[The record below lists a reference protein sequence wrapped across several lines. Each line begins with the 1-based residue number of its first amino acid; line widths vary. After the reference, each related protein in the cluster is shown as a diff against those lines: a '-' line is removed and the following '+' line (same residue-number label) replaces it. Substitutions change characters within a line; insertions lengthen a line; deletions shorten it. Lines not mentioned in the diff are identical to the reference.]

1 MARSVFQNYT
11 VMNLMNRRNFIR
23 KSITIGGVSIS
34 LSLMPKFLRA
44 NLFNDKSDIHSI
56 SYGNLKESIPKLIDS
71 MGGIE
76 SFVKP
81 GNSVGFLVNSPWVH
95 QGFYTNPDIVLVLM
109 KMCKDAGASKIICY
123 KPVRDGY
130 WEESQYYEE
139 MKPLID
145 EIVYGDERVVIDIK
159 GGKEMQSAEVFKVFM
174 ESDVFINVPVAKH
187 HNGTIYSGI
196 LKNLM
201 GVSSPDTNRHMHSP
215 DGEYTY
221 SKTVYLST
229 CIADLNLIRKPDL
242 SVIDAGVCAISNG
255 PRGPGDTISPGLIIA
270 GTDPLAMDV
279 YASTLL
285 SMDPQDIYTF
295 TAAKELGL
303 GNSDITEIKIVEL

>member
-1 MARSVFQNYT
+1 
-11 VMNLMNRRNFIR
+11 MNSMNRRKFIR

-34 LSLMPKFLRA
+34 LSLIPKFLRA
-44 NLFNDKSDIHSI
+44 ASVNDKSDIYSI
-56 SYGNLKESIPKLIDS
+56 SSENPRESIPKLIKS
-71 MGGIE
+71 LGGIE
-76 SFVKP
+76 SFIKP

-109 KMCKDAGASKIICY
+109 KMCKNAGAAKLICY

-130 WEESQYYEE
+130 WEESQYFDE
-139 MKPLID
+139 MKPMIE
-145 EIVYGDERVVIDIK
+145 EIIYGDERVEIDIN
-159 GGKEMQSAEVFKVFM
+159 GGKEMKSAEVFKIFM

-187 HNGTIYSGI
+187 HNGTTYSGV

-201 GVSSPDTNRHMHSP
+201 GVSSRDTNRHMHSP
-215 DGEYTY
+215 DGEYSY

-242 SVIDAGVCAISNG
+242 SIIDAGVCAINNG
-255 PRGPGDTISPGLIIA
+255 PRGPGDSISPGLIIG
-270 GTDPLAMDV
+270 GTDPLAMDI

-285 SMDPQDIYTF
+285 GMEPQDIYTF
-295 TAAKELGL
+295 TAAKELRL
-303 GNSDITEIKIVEL
+303 GKSNMEEIGITEL

>member
-1 MARSVFQNYT
+1 
-11 VMNLMNRRNFIR
+11 
-23 KSITIGGVSIS
+23 
-34 LSLMPKFLRA
+34 MPKIMWA
-44 NLFNDKSDIHSI
+44 NLLSTESDIYTITSE
-56 SYGNLKESIPKLIDS
+56 NPKESIPKLIES
-71 MGGIE
+71 LGGIE

-95 QGFYTNPDIVLVLM
+95 KGFYTNPDIVLVVM
-109 KMCKDAGASKIICY
+109 KMFKDAGAKEIICY
-123 KPVRDGY
+123 KPVREGY

-145 EIVYGDERVVIDIK
+145 EIVYGDERVEIDIK
-159 GGKEMQSAEVFKVFM
+159 GGKEMKSAEIFKVFM

-201 GVSSPDTNRHMHSP
+201 GVSSRDTNRHMHSP

-229 CIADLNLIRKPDL
+229 CIADLNLIRKPDF
-242 SVIDAGVCAISNG
+242 SIIDAGVCAINNG
-255 PRGPGDTISPGLIIA
+255 PRGPGETTSPGLILA

-279 YASTLL
+279 YASSLL
-285 SMDPQDIYTF
+285 GMVPDDIYTF

-303 GNSDITEIKIVEL
+303 GNIDVDAKQVINL

>member
-1 MARSVFQNYT
+1 MLNSESDIY
-11 VMNLMNRRNFIR
+11 
-23 KSITIGGVSIS
+23 SIS
-34 LSLMPKFLRA
+34 SENP
-44 NLFNDKSDIHSI
+44 
-56 SYGNLKESIPKLIDS
+56 KESIPKLIES

-76 SFVKP
+76 TFVKP

-95 QGFYTNPDIVLVLM
+95 QGFYTNPDIPLLLM
-109 KMCKDAGASKIICY
+109 KICKDAGAKEIICY

-145 EIVYGDERVVIDIK
+145 EIIYGDDRVIIDIS
-159 GGKEMQSAEVFKVFM
+159 GGKEMKSAEVFKVFM

-187 HNGTIYSGI
+187 HNGTTYSGI

-229 CIADLNLIRKPDL
+229 CIADLNLIRIPDF
-242 SVIDAGVCAISNG
+242 SVIDAGICAISNG
-255 PRGPGDTISPGLIIA
+255 PRGPGDTISPNLLLA
-270 GTDPLAMDV
+270 GTDPLAMDL

-285 SMDPQDIYTF
+285 DMEPEDIYTF
-295 TAAKELGL
+295 TAAKEMGL
-303 GNSDITEIKIVEL
+303 GKSNFMEIRVSEL

>member
-1 MARSVFQNYT
+1 MKP
-11 VMNLMNRRNFIR
+11 LNRRKFIR
-23 KSITIGGVSIS
+23 RSIS
-34 LSLMPKFLRA
+34 VGGISIGLSLMPKIMWA
-44 NLFNDKSDIHSI
+44 NLLSTESDIYTITSE
-56 SYGNLKESIPKLIDS
+56 NPKESIPKLIES
-71 MGGIE
+71 LGGIE

-95 QGFYTNPDIVLVLM
+95 KGFYTNPDIVLVVM
-109 KMCKDAGASKIICY
+109 KMFKDAGAKEIICY
-123 KPVRDGY
+123 KPVREGY

-145 EIVYGDERVVIDIK
+145 EIVYGDERVEIDIK
-159 GGKEMQSAEVFKVFM
+159 GGKEMQSAEIFKVFM

-201 GVSSPDTNRHMHSP
+201 GVSSRDTNRHMHSP

-229 CIADLNLIRKPDL
+229 CIADLNLIRKPDF
-242 SVIDAGVCAISNG
+242 SIIDAGVCAINNG
-255 PRGPGDTISPGLIIA
+255 PRGPGETTSPGLILA

-279 YASTLL
+279 YASSLL
-285 SMDPQDIYTF
+285 GMVPDDIYTF

-303 GNSDITEIKIVEL
+303 GNIDVDAKQVINL

>member
-1 MARSVFQNYT
+1 MKPI
-11 VMNLMNRRNFIR
+11 NRRKFIR
-23 KSITIGGVSIS
+23 KSITIGGVSIG
-34 LSLMPKFLRA
+34 LSVIPKFLKAGFA
-44 NLFNDKSDIHSI
+44 NKKSDVYTIA
-56 SYGNLKESIPKLIDS
+56 SYNQKETLPKLIQS
-71 MGGIE
+71 LGGIE
-76 SFVKP
+76 KFVKH
-81 GNSVGFLVNSPWVH
+81 GDSVGFLVNSPWIH

-139 MKPLID
+139 MKPLIE
-145 EIVYGDERVVIDIK
+145 EIVYGDERVEIDIK
-159 GGKEMQSAEVFKVFM
+159 GGKEMRSAEIFKVFM

-201 GVSSPDTNRHMHSP
+201 GVSSRDTNRHMHSP

-229 CIADLNLIRKPDL
+229 CIADLNLIRKPDF
-242 SVIDAGVCAISNG
+242 SIIDAGVCAINNG
-255 PRGPGDTISPGLIIA
+255 PRGPGETTSPGLILA

-279 YASTLL
+279 YASSLL
-285 SMDPQDIYTF
+285 GMVHDDIYTF

-303 GNSDITEIKIVEL
+303 GNIDVDAKQVINL

>member
-1 MARSVFQNYT
+1 MW
-11 VMNLMNRRNFIR
+11 
-23 KSITIGGVSIS
+23 
-34 LSLMPKFLRA
+34 A
-44 NLFNDKSDIHSI
+44 NLVNMESDIYTITSK
-56 SYGNLKESIPKLIDS
+56 NPKESIPKMIESL
-71 MGGIE
+71 GGIE
-76 SFVKP
+76 SVVKP

-130 WEESQYYEE
+130 WEESRYYEE

-145 EIVYGDERVVIDIK
+145 EIVYGDERVIIDIN
-159 GGKEMQSAEVFKVFM
+159 GGKEMKSAEVFKVFM
-174 ESDVFINVPVAKH
+174 ETDVFINVPVAKH

-201 GVSSPDTNRHMHSP
+201 GVSSRDTNRHMHSP

-242 SVIDAGVCAISNG
+242 SVIDAGVCAINNG
-255 PRGPGDTISPGLIIA
+255 PRGPGETISPGLIIG

-285 SMDPQDIYTF
+285 GMEPEDIYTF
-295 TAAKELGL
+295 TAAEELAL
-303 GNSDITEIKIVEL
+303 GKSKLAEIKVIDL

>member
-1 MARSVFQNYT
+1 MKPI
-11 VMNLMNRRNFIR
+11 NRRKFIR
-23 KSITIGGVSIS
+23 RSIS
-34 LSLMPKFLRA
+34 VGGISIGLSLMPKIIWA
-44 NLFNDKSDIHSI
+44 NLLSAESDIYTITSE
-56 SYGNLKESIPKLIDS
+56 NPKESIPVLIES
-71 MGGIE
+71 LGGIE

-95 QGFYTNPDIVLVLM
+95 KGFYTNPDIVLVLM
-109 KMCKDAGASKIICY
+109 NMCKNAGASKIICY

-145 EIVYGDERVVIDIK
+145 EIVYGDERVEIDIK

-201 GVSSPDTNRHMHSP
+201 GVSSRDTNRHMHSP

-242 SVIDAGVCAISNG
+242 SIIDAEVCAINNG
-255 PRGPGDTISPGLIIA
+255 PRGPGETTSPGLIIA
-270 GTDPLAMDV
+270 GTNPLEMDA

-285 SMDPQDIYTF
+285 GMEPDNIYTF

-303 GNSDITEIKIVEL
+303 GKFDLDTIRVISL

>member
-1 MARSVFQNYT
+1 MKP
-11 VMNLMNRRNFIR
+11 LNRRKFIR
-23 KSITIGGVSIS
+23 RSITIGGIS
-34 LSLMPKFLRA
+34 VGLSLMPKIMWA
-44 NLFNDKSDIHSI
+44 NLVNTESDIFTIASE
-56 SYGNLKESIPKLIDS
+56 SPKESIPRLIESLGGIDS
-71 MGGIE
+71 
-76 SFVKP
+76 FVTP
-81 GNSVGFLVNSPWVH
+81 GNSVGFLVNSPWVY

-130 WEESQYYEE
+130 WEESRYYEE
-139 MKPLID
+139 MKPLIE
-145 EIVYGDERVVIDIK
+145 EIVYGDERIIIDIN
-159 GGKEMQSAEVFKVFM
+159 GGKEMKSAEVFKVFM
-174 ESDVFINVPVAKH
+174 ETDVFINVPVAKH

-201 GVSSPDTNRHMHSP
+201 GVSSRDTNRHMHSP

-255 PRGPGDTISPGLIIA
+255 PKGPGDTISPGLIIA

-279 YASTLL
+279 YAATLL
-285 SMDPQDIYTF
+285 GMEPEDIYTF

-303 GNSDITEIKIVEL
+303 GKSDFTEIKIAEL